1 MGKISKTI
9 KIVFALSVAAA
20 GLALGAAPA
29 HAHAFGQ
36 RYDLPIPLGYFLIG
50 AVATVA
56 LSFVVM
62 GMFVRRRGEAAGG
75 YPRYD
80 LLRAPIVGRALS
92 SGALYGGVGALS
104 LAVFALL
111 LAAGFFGTDRVL
123 ENLSPT
129 FIWIIWWVGMG
140 YVAALFGNLWA
151 YLNPWKASY
160 ELGRRLFG
168 GAGEPENPPFKYP
181 ERLDALPAVALFFM
195 FVWTENV
202 FAEAS
207 KPFTLSIMVL
217 AYSIIAWAGMA
228 LFGKHVWLRNGEA
241 FTVLFGLFSRFSLT
255 EARTANR
262 AACRD
267 CASDCEEEADC
278 VDCYD
283 CYERAGA
290 DGREFNLR
298 PPAIGLASQRRIST
312 ATAAFVILAL
322 ATVTFDGFQD
332 TRAWEGFRS
341 SLATSVGVDAVDTLG
356 LVAAPL
362 AFAALYAA
370 FCWGVKRASGERA
383 EAWTVARRFVLS
395 LVPIALAYHLA
406 HFLTLLLIEGQLI
419 IPLLSDPFGYGEGQ
433 LNIPFISDPF
443 RYRWDLFGTAGY
455 VINQD
460 IISARTVW
468 FISLAAIVGGHAA
481 SVYLAHIVALR
492 RSPPGANAAVGQL
505 PMLGLML
512 LYTASSLWIIAQPLT
527 A

>member
-1 MGKISKTI
+1 MGRISKTATKTI
-9 KIVFALSVAAA
+9 FALSLAAA
-20 GLALGAAPA
+20 ALALAASSA
-29 HAHAFGQ
+29 YAHAFGQ
-36 RYDLPIPLGYFLIG
+36 RYDLPIPLGYFIIG

-56 LSFVVM
+56 LSFAVI
-62 GMFVRRRGEAAGG
+62 GAFVQRRAGDDGADAAAGG

-80 LLRAPIVGRALS
+80 LLRAPIIGRALS
-92 SGALYGGVGALS
+92 SRALYWVIGALS
-104 LAVFALL
+104 LAVFALA
-111 LAAGFFGTDRVL
+111 LAAGFFGTDKVL
-123 ENLSPT
+123 ENISPT

-151 YLNPWKASY
+151 YLNPWKVSY
-160 ELGRRLFG
+160 ELSRRLFG
-168 GAGEPENPPFKYP
+168 GAGKPENPPFKYP
-181 ERLDALPAVALFFM
+181 ERLDALPAVALFFL
-195 FVWTENV
+195 FVWAENV
-202 FAEAS
+202 FAGAS
-207 KPFTLSIMVL
+207 RPLTLSIMVL

-267 CASDCEEEADC
+267 CASDCADETDC

-283 CYERAGA
+283 CFERAGA

-298 PPAIGLASQRRIST
+298 PPAIGLASQRRIPT

-332 TRAWEGFRS
+332 TMAWEGFRS
-341 SLATSVGVDAVDTLG
+341 SLATTVGVDAVDTLG
-356 LVAAPL
+356 LALAPI
-362 AFAALYAA
+362 AFAALYLA
-370 FCWGVKRASGERA
+370 FCWGVKRASGETESA
-383 EAWTVARRFVLS
+383 VGVARGFVLS

-419 IPLLSDPFGYGEGQ
+419 IPLLSDPFGFG
-433 LNIPFISDPF
+433 
-443 RYRWDLFGTAGY
+443 WDLFGTANY

-460 IISARTVW
+460 VISARTVW

-481 SVYLAHIVALR
+481 SVYLAHIIALR